1 MFDYT
6 EAPQQRDIELIPAGT
21 VATLQLAIHPGGAG
35 EESLL
40 KRSKDGS
47 CEMLECEFV
56 VVDGQFAKRKL
67 WEHWVLFGTTD
78 GHAKAVEIS
87 KGKLRAIV
95 ESARGL
101 KPDDV
106 SPEAR
111 AARTVKLAHFDGM
124 RFIGKIGIEKGKDKG
139 NGTGS
144 YNDRNILLTVITPD
158 RKDWHSVEQVPQ
170 APRSPAGASA
180 APSSPA
186 AIAKPAWAS

>member
-21 VATLQLAIHPGGAG
+21 IATLQLAIHPGGAG
-35 EESLL
+35 EEGLL

-56 VVDGQFAKRKL
+56 VLDGQFAKRKL
-67 WEHWVLFGTTD
+67 WERLVLVGTTD

-87 KGKLRAIV
+87 KSKLRAIL

-101 KPDDV
+101 KPDDMR
-106 SPEAR
+106 PQAR
-111 AARTVKLAHFDGM
+111 DARTAKLADFDGM

-158 RKDWHSVEQVPQ
+158 RKDWHSIEQVPQ
-170 APRSPAGASA
+170 SPRSPAGASA